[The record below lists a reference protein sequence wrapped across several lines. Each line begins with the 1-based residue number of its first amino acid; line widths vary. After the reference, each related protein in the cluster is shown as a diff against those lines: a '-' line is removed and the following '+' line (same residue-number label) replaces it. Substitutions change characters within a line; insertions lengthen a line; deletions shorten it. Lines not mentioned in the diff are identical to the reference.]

1 MSMNQQMQELGQ
13 AAGSTMTRGN
23 GEDREESELG
33 AGMSAGESTAQNQS
47 TTGTTQQRRF
57 PLRSP
62 ERNTSMQQ
70 RKATGRG
77 NVGQRERAISM
88 VMGGTLM
95 ALAMRQRSAGLA
107 LASAGLLHRGATGHC
122 YAYQALGI
130 DTARDQ
136 QQHRATSEYAA
147 HVERSMT
154 IGKPAQ
160 ELYALWRDP
169 QNLRKIM
176 EHFAEV
182 SATGETTAH
191 WKMPLPV
198 GGSIEWDTR
207 IVEERPGEM
216 IRWESLPG
224 TSMPNEGRLQFHPA
238 TGNRGTIAT
247 LRMRF
252 NAPGGALGTWAA
264 KAMRIVPSTVLMRTL
279 HRFKNIAETGEIASS
294 ARDSSAR
301 RGAHADAA
309 QKRPVMGLARGLG
322 WFSLT
327 LGAAELFAPRS
338 LAHAIGAP
346 ASTGLIRFCGLRE
359 MAAGFGVLS
368 MRKPQFWMWSRVTG
382 DAMDLAL
389 LAAAMQSR
397 EADLTRLSAA
407 TTAVIGV
414 TALDVWTALGFGRRS
429 QTGISNWEQSGL
441 VYRR

>member
-13 AAGSTMTRGN
+13 AAGSTMARGD
-23 GEDREESELG
+23 GEERSHSEPG
-33 AGMSAGESTAQNQS
+33 AAMSSGQSTALGQPGS
-47 TTGTTQQRRF
+47 GTTQERRF
-57 PLRSP
+57 PLRAP
-62 ERNTSMQQ
+62 ERTTSTQR
-70 RKATGRG
+70 RKAASHG
-77 NVGQRERAISM
+77 NVGERERAISM
-88 VMGGTLM
+88 LMGGTLM

-107 LASAGLLHRGATGHC
+107 LAGAGLLHRGATGHC

-130 DTARDQ
+130 DTAQDE
-136 QQHRATSEYAA
+136 QHRATSEYAA

-154 IGKPAQ
+154 IGRPAH
-160 ELYALWRDP
+160 ELYALWREP

-182 SATGETTAH
+182 SATGESTAH

-224 TSMPNEGRLQFHPA
+224 TSMPNEGRLQFRPA

-294 ARDSSAR
+294 ARDTSGRRSAT
-301 RGAHADAA
+301 ADAA

-322 WFSLT
+322 WFSLA

-389 LAAAMQSR
+389 LAAATQSPQ
-397 EADLTRLSAA
+397 AQPAKLAAA

-414 TALDVWTALGFGRRS
+414 TAADVWTALGFGRRS

-441 VYRR
+441 LHRR